1 MGLQYLL
8 PVVACPAW
16 LFFDTPP
23 PCTPMNPPVSQP
35 HFPADAAFA
44 KLLQALQV
52 DPWPDADLLAL
63 LPFGRDLAGLVD
75 HDRDPKDNRD
85 TPGHVRAV
93 VKKALQINEHGLSA
107 VVQTDSQE
115 LLYQMAELECDYLA
129 IYESP
134 EMAARGW
141 SAQAAKAY
149 IAVCALYHDIGKVIQ
164 RDRHPTI
171 GYYHLQYSP
180 EQAALRTMFR
190 TELDYWLF
198 LHIIRFHDVFGVVS
212 TGEGSLSALVDLI
225 PMREMSEAERL
236 GILHL
241 FLRINLADIAGTVP
255 VREAKIRHMM
265 TDLRRAAAAM
275 PAGGKGTQPTEGLAF
290 REALIEADTSV
301 GRAVARIQRML
312 AEPGL
317 PEYQDEGLD
326 IVIERELMAIQG
338 SNVRQ
343 FANTFSH
350 VCKLDYLLRFVRAL
364 QNHAKA
370 HGKPVRMVVNA
381 FVALLCRVV
390 NEYGDLTYR
399 VGGDRRRIGIALK
412 GWTREPGT
420 TDKLC
425 SMLFDD
431 NHLAL
436 QWATEEASAWFYD

>member
-1 MGLQYLL
+1 MHS
-8 PVVACPAW
+8 
-16 LFFDTPP
+16 DSTSIPP
-23 PCTPMNPPVSQP
+23 QP
-35 HFPADAAFA
+35 HFQAESAFA
-44 KLLQALQV
+44 RLIPALAS
-52 DPWPDADLLAL
+52 DPWPTPALLAE
-63 LPFGRDLAGLVD
+63 LPFGKDLAGLVD

-107 VVQTDSQE
+107 VVQTDNDE
-115 LLYQMAELECDYLA
+115 LLFEMADLECDYQA
-129 IYESP
+129 IFESP
-134 EMAARGW
+134 EMVDRGW
-141 SAQAAKAY
+141 SAQAAKGY
-149 IAVCALYHDIGKVIQ
+149 IAVAALYHDIGKIIQ

-180 EQAALRTMFR
+180 EQGALRDMFR
-190 TELDYWLF
+190 TELDHWLF

-212 TGEGSLSALVDLI
+212 TGEGSLAALVDLI

-236 GILHL
+236 GLMHL

-255 VREAKIRHMM
+255 VREAKILHMM
-265 TDLRRAAAAM
+265 ADLRRAASAM
-275 PAGGKGTQPTEGLAF
+275 PSGGKGTRPTEGLAF

-317 PEYQDEGLD
+317 PEYQDPGLD

-343 FANTFSH
+343 FAQTFSH

-364 QNHAKA
+364 QNHAKEN
-370 HGKPVRMVVNA
+370 GKPVRMVVNA
-381 FVALLCRVV
+381 FVAMLCRVV
-390 NEYGDLTYR
+390 NEYGDLTFR
-399 VGGDRRRIGIALK
+399 TGGDRRRIGIALK
-412 GWTREPGT
+412 GWTREPGMT
-420 TDKLC
+420 AKLC

-431 NHLAL
+431 THLAL
-436 QWATEEASAWFYD
+436 QWATEEATAWFYD

>member
-1 MGLQYLL
+1 MT
-8 PVVACPAW
+8 VPA
-16 LFFDTPP
+16 
-23 PCTPMNPPVSQP
+23 SQP
-35 HFPADAAFA
+35 HFLPDSAFA
-44 KLLQALQV
+44 RLIVALAA
-52 DPWPDADLLAL
+52 DPWPSERAL
-63 LPFGRDLAGLVD
+63 TELPFGRDLAGLVD
-75 HDRDPKDNRD
+75 HERDPKDNRD

-107 VVQTDSQE
+107 VVQTSDQE
-115 LLYQMAELECDYLA
+115 LLYQMADLECDYLA

-141 SAQAAKAY
+141 SAQAAKGY
-149 IAVCALYHDIGKVIQ
+149 IAVAALYHDIGKIIQ

-180 EQAALRTMFR
+180 EQAALRSQFR
-190 TELDYWLF
+190 TELDHWLF

-275 PAGGKGTQPTEGLAF
+275 PSGGKGTQPTEGLAF
-290 REALIEADTSV
+290 REALIEADISV

-326 IVIERELMAIQG
+326 IIIERELMAIQG

-343 FANTFSH
+343 FAHTFSH
-350 VCKLDYLLRFVRAL
+350 VCKLDYLLRFIRAL
-364 QNHAKA
+364 QHHARDT
-370 HGKPVRMVVNA
+370 GKPVRTVVNG

-390 NEYGDLTYR
+390 NEYGDLTHR
-399 VGGDRRRIGIALK
+399 AGGDRRRIGIALK
-412 GWTREPGT
+412 GWTREPAAT
-420 TDKLC
+420 AQLC
-425 SMLFDD
+425 SMLFGDT
-431 NHLAL
+431 HLAL
-436 QWATEEASAWFYD
+436 QWATEEATAWFYD

>member
-1 MGLQYLL
+1 MNTNQ
-8 PVVACPAW
+8 
-16 LFFDTPP
+16 
-23 PCTPMNPPVSQP
+23 NPPALQP
-35 HFPADAAFA
+35 HFLPDSAFA
-44 KLLQALQV
+44 RLIPALAI
-52 DPWPDADLLAL
+52 DPWPTDALLAE
-63 LPFGRDLAGLVD
+63 LPFGRDLMGLVD
-75 HDRDPKDNRD
+75 HERDPKDNRD

-93 VKKALQINEHGLSA
+93 VKKALQINEYGLSA
-107 VVQTDSQE
+107 VVQTDDDD
-115 LLYQMAELECDYLA
+115 LLFQMADLECDYLA
-129 IYESP
+129 IFESP
-134 EMAARGW
+134 EMQRRGW
-141 SAQAAKAY
+141 SARAAHGY
-149 IAVCALYHDIGKVIQ
+149 IAVAALYHDIGKIIQ
-164 RDRHPTI
+164 RERHTTI
-171 GYYHLQYSP
+171 GYYHLQYNP
-180 EQAALRTMFR
+180 EQAALRAMFC
-190 TELDYWLF
+190 TELDHWLF
-198 LHIIRFHDVFGVVS
+198 LHIIRFHDVFGIIS
-212 TGEGSLSALVDLI
+212 TGEGSLAALVDLI

-241 FLRINLADIAGTVP
+241 FLRVTLADIAGTVP
-255 VREAKIRHMM
+255 VREAKIRNMM

-275 PAGGKGTQPTEGLAF
+275 PSGGKGTRPTEGLSV

-364 QNHAKA
+364 QNQAKEQ
-370 HGKPVRMVVNA
+370 GRPVRMVVNA

-399 VGGDRRRIGIALK
+399 AGGDRRRIGIALK
-412 GWTREPGT
+412 GWTREPVT
-420 TDKLC
+420 TAKLC

-431 NHLAL
+431 THLAL
-436 QWATEEASAWFYD
+436 QWATEEATAWFYD

>member
-1 MGLQYLL
+1 MT
-8 PVVACPAW
+8 VPA
-16 LFFDTPP
+16 
-23 PCTPMNPPVSQP
+23 SQP
-35 HFPADAAFA
+35 HFLPDSAFA
-44 KLLQALQV
+44 RLIVALAA
-52 DPWPDADLLAL
+52 DPWPSERAL
-63 LPFGRDLAGLVD
+63 TELPFGRDLAGLVD
-75 HDRDPKDNRD
+75 HERDPKDNRD

-107 VVQTDSQE
+107 VVQTRDQE
-115 LLYQMAELECDYLA
+115 LLYQMADLECDYLA

-141 SAQAAKAY
+141 SAQAAKGY
-149 IAVCALYHDIGKVIQ
+149 IAVAALYHDIGKIIQ

-180 EQAALRTMFR
+180 EQAALRSQFR
-190 TELDYWLF
+190 TELDHWLF

-275 PAGGKGTQPTEGLAF
+275 PSGGKGTQPTEGLAF
-290 REALIEADTSV
+290 REALIEADVSV

-326 IVIERELMAIQG
+326 IIIERELMAIQG

-343 FANTFSH
+343 FAHTFSH
-350 VCKLDYLLRFVRAL
+350 VCKLDYLLRFIRAL
-364 QNHAKA
+364 QHHARDT
-370 HGKPVRMVVNA
+370 GKPVRTVVNG

-390 NEYGDLTYR
+390 NEYGDLTHR
-399 VGGDRRRIGIALK
+399 AGGDRRRIGIALK
-412 GWTREPGT
+412 GWTREPAAT
-420 TDKLC
+420 AQLC
-425 SMLFDD
+425 SMLFGDT
-431 NHLAL
+431 HLAL
-436 QWATEEASAWFYD
+436 QWATEEATAWFYD

>member
-1 MGLQYLL
+1 M
-8 PVVACPAW
+8 
-16 LFFDTPP
+16 TPP
-23 PCTPMNPPVSQP
+23 NLPALQP
-35 HFPADAAFA
+35 HFPPHTAFA
-44 KLLQALQV
+44 DLIGALQT
-52 DPWPDADLLAL
+52 DPWPNDELLGR

-75 HDRDPKDNRD
+75 HERDPKDNRD

-93 VKKALQINEHGLSA
+93 VKKALQINENGISA
-107 VVQTDSQE
+107 VVQTDDDE
-115 LLYQMAELECDYLA
+115 LRYQMAELECDYLA

-134 EMAARGW
+134 EMAALGW
-141 SAQAAKAY
+141 SAQAAKGY
-149 IAVCALYHDIGKVIQ
+149 IAVAALYHDIGKIIQ

-180 EQAALRTMFR
+180 EQAALRSMFR
-190 TELDYWLF
+190 TELDHWLF
-198 LHIIRFHDVFGVVS
+198 LHFVRFHDVFGVVS

-255 VREAKIRHMM
+255 VREAKITHMM
-265 TDLRRAAAAM
+265 ADLRRAAAAM
-275 PAGGKGTQPTEGLAF
+275 PSGGRGTRPTEGLAF

-317 PEYQDEGLD
+317 LEYQDAGLD

-364 QNHAKA
+364 QNSAREQ
-370 HGKPVRMVVNA
+370 GKPVRMVVNA

-390 NEYGDLTYR
+390 NEYGDLTHR

-412 GWTREPGT
+412 GWTRELGMT
-420 TDKLC
+420 AKLC
-425 SMLFDD
+425 GMLFDD
-431 NHLAL
+431 THLAL

>member
-1 MGLQYLL
+1 LI
-8 PVVACPAW
+8 PA
-16 LFFDTPP
+16 LA
-23 PCTPMNPPVSQP
+23 VE
-35 HFPADAAFA
+35 
-44 KLLQALQV
+44 
-52 DPWPDADLLAL
+52 PWPSDALLAE

-75 HDRDPKDNRD
+75 HERDPKDNRD

-93 VKKALQINEHGLSA
+93 VKKALQINQHGLSG
-107 VVQTDSQE
+107 VVQTDDDE
-115 LLYQMAELECDYLA
+115 LLFLMAELECDYQA
-129 IYESP
+129 IFESP
-134 EMAARGW
+134 EMQRRGW
-141 SAQAAKAY
+141 SAKAAHGY
-149 IAVCALYHDIGKVIQ
+149 IAVAALYHDIGKIIQ
-164 RDRHPTI
+164 RERHTTI
-171 GYYHLQYSP
+171 GYYHLLYSP
-180 EQAALRTMFR
+180 EQGALRAMFS
-190 TELDYWLF
+190 TELDHWLF
-198 LHIIRFHDVFGVVS
+198 LHIIRFHDVFGVLS
-212 TGEGSLSALVDLI
+212 TGEGSLAALVDLI

-241 FLRINLADIAGTVP
+241 FLRITLADIAGTVP
-255 VREAKIRHMM
+255 VREAKIRNMM
-265 TDLRRAAAAM
+265 ADLRRAAAAM

-290 REALIEADTSV
+290 REALIGADTSV

-364 QNHAKA
+364 QNQAKE
-370 HGKPVRMVVNA
+370 KDLPVRVVVNA

-420 TDKLC
+420 TSKLC
-425 SMLFDD
+425 SMLFDET
-431 NHLAL
+431 HLAL
-436 QWATEEASAWFYD
+436 QWATEEATAWFYD

>member
-1 MGLQYLL
+1 
-8 PVVACPAW
+8 
-16 LFFDTPP
+16 
-23 PCTPMNPPVSQP
+23 MNQLVHTASQP
-35 HFPADAAFA
+35 HFPMDTAFA
-44 KLLQALQV
+44 ELLEALQR
-52 DPWPDADLLAL
+52 DPWPDADLLAR

-75 HDRDPKDNRD
+75 HERDPKDNRD
-85 TPGHVRAV
+85 TPGHVQAV
-93 VKKALQINEHGLSA
+93 VKKALQINDQGLSA
-107 VVQTDSQE
+107 VVQTDNKD
-115 LLYQMAELECDYLA
+115 LLYEMAELECDYLA

-141 SAQAAKAY
+141 SAHAAKGY
-149 IAVCALYHDIGKVIQ
+149 IAAAALYHDIGKIIQ

-180 EQAALRTMFR
+180 EQAALRSMFR
-190 TELDYWLF
+190 TELDHWLF
-198 LHIIRFHDVFGVVS
+198 LHIVRFHDVFGVVS
-212 TGEGSLSALVDLI
+212 TGEGSLAALVDLI

-241 FLRINLADIAGTVP
+241 FLRINLADIAGTVQ
-255 VREAKIRHMM
+255 VREAKIANMM
-265 TDLRRAAAAM
+265 SDLRRAAAAM
-275 PAGGKGTQPTEGLAF
+275 PSGGKDTRPSEGLAF
-290 REALIEADTSV
+290 REALIQADVSV

-317 PEYQDEGLD
+317 PEYQDAGLD

-343 FANTFSH
+343 FADTFSH

-364 QNHAKA
+364 QNHAKE
-370 HGKPVRMVVNA
+370 HGKPVRAVANA

-390 NEYGDLTYR
+390 NEYGDLTHR

-412 GWTREPGT
+412 GWTREPGMT
-420 TDKLC
+420 TKLC
-425 SMLFDD
+425 GMLFDD

-436 QWATEEASAWFYD
+436 QWATEEATAWFYD

>member
-1 MGLQYLL
+1 
-8 PVVACPAW
+8 
-16 LFFDTPP
+16 
-23 PCTPMNPPVSQP
+23 MNTLESQP
-35 HFPADAAFA
+35 HFTADSAFSQLVPA
-44 KLLQALQV
+44 LYQA
-52 DPWPDADLLAL
+52 PWPSDDMLEK
-63 LPFGRDLAGLVD
+63 LPFGHDLAGLVD

-93 VKKALQINEHGLSA
+93 VKKALQINENGLGA
-107 VVQTDSQE
+107 VVPTDSDE
-115 LLYQMAELECDYLA
+115 LLYEMAELECDYLA

-134 EMAARGW
+134 EMTAKGW
-141 SAQAAKAY
+141 SAEAAKGY

-171 GYYHLQYSP
+171 GYYHLQYSA
-180 EQAALRTMFR
+180 EQPALRGMFR

-255 VREAKIRHMM
+255 VRESKIRNMM
-265 TDLRRAAAAM
+265 SDLRRAAAAM

-290 REALIEADTSV
+290 REALIAADISV
-301 GRAVARIQRML
+301 GRAVARIGRML

-317 PEYQDEGLD
+317 PEYQDVGLD

-364 QNHAKA
+364 QNNAKEQ
-370 HGKPVRMVVNA
+370 GKPVRTVVNA

-399 VGGDRRRIGIALK
+399 LGGDRRRIGIALK

-420 TDKLC
+420 TTKLC
-425 SMLFDD
+425 NMLFDD
-431 NHLAL
+431 THLAL
-436 QWATEEASAWFYD
+436 QWATEEATAWFYD

>member
-1 MGLQYLL
+1 MH
-8 PVVACPAW
+8 
-16 LFFDTPP
+16 PP
-23 PCTPMNPPVSQP
+23 TIQP
-35 HFPADAAFA
+35 HFLPASAFA
-44 KLLQALQV
+44 QLIQTLPLE
-52 DPWPDADLLAL
+52 PWPSDALLTQ
-63 LPFGRDLAGLVD
+63 LPFGRDLAALVD
-75 HDRDPKDNRD
+75 HERDPKDNRD
-85 TPGHVRAV
+85 TPDHVRAV
-93 VKKALQINEHGLSA
+93 VRKALLINEHGLSA
-107 VVQTDSQE
+107 VVKTDSE
-115 LLYQMAELECDYLA
+115 ALLYQMAELECDYQA

-134 EMAARGW
+134 EMTARGW
-141 SAQAAKAY
+141 SAMAAKGY

-171 GYYHLQYSP
+171 GYYHLQNSP
-180 EQAALRTMFR
+180 EQTALRRMFR
-190 TELDYWLF
+190 TELDHWLF

-212 TGEGSLSALVDLI
+212 TGEGSLAALVDLI

-241 FLRINLADIAGTVP
+241 FLRINLADIAGTLP
-255 VREAKIRHMM
+255 VREAKIRAMM
-265 TDLRRAAAAM
+265 NDLHRAAAAM
-275 PAGGKGTQPTEGLAF
+275 PAGGKGTTPTEGLMF
-290 REALIEADTSV
+290 REALIEADISV

-364 QNHAKA
+364 QNHAKERD
-370 HGKPVRMVVNA
+370 KPVRVVVNG

-390 NEYGDLTYR
+390 NEYSDLTYR
-399 VGGDRRRIGIALK
+399 LGGDRHRIGIALK
-412 GWTREPGT
+412 GWTREPAT
-420 TDKLC
+420 TAKLC

-431 NHLAL
+431 SHLAL
-436 QWATEEASAWFYD
+436 QWATEEATAWFYD

>member
-1 MGLQYLL
+1 LDKLVWFCSTLERMDSDST
-8 PVVACPAW
+8 AH
-16 LFFDTPP
+16 T
-23 PCTPMNPPVSQP
+23 TQP
-35 HFPADAAFA
+35 HFQTESAFA
-44 KLLQALQV
+44 RLIPALAS
-52 DPWPDADLLAL
+52 DPWPTPALLAE
-63 LPFGRDLAGLVD
+63 LPFGKDLAGLVD

-107 VVQTDSQE
+107 VVQTDNDE
-115 LLYQMAELECDYLA
+115 LLFEMADLECDYQA
-129 IYESP
+129 IFESP
-134 EMAARGW
+134 EMVARGW
-141 SAQAAKAY
+141 SAQAAKGY
-149 IAVCALYHDIGKVIQ
+149 IAVAALYHDIGKIIQ

-180 EQAALRTMFR
+180 EQGALRDMFR
-190 TELDYWLF
+190 TELDHWLF

-236 GILHL
+236 GLMHL

-265 TDLRRAAAAM
+265 ADLRRAAAAM
-275 PAGGKGTQPTEGLAF
+275 PSGGKGTRPTEGLAF

-317 PEYQDEGLD
+317 PEYQDPGLD

-343 FANTFSH
+343 FAHTFSH

-364 QNHAKA
+364 QNHAKEE
-370 HGKPVRMVVNA
+370 GKPVRMVVNA
-381 FVALLCRVV
+381 FVAMLCRVV
-390 NEYGDLTYR
+390 NEYGDLTFR
-399 VGGDRRRIGIALK
+399 TGGDRRRIGIALK

-420 TDKLC
+420 TSKLC

-431 NHLAL
+431 THLAL
-436 QWATEEASAWFYD
+436 QWATEEATAWFYD